1 MNYKTRIFVW
11 GEDIMK
17 KQVEK
22 SSALDNNLYVLRQ
35 LFAASKLR
43 LPFEILFQV
52 SKGVTQTLIYTV
64 LFGSIINSIVDG
76 RDFYKVMEYIVI
88 VAAFTAANIWFQSW
102 FQESFLAKDNARI
115 QKYMLMNIYAH
126 AASLDIQQ
134 YENPE
139 FYDKYVRSLD
149 EASSRASKLSSSIAN
164 AAGLLVTVLYLLSI
178 IVSKEPW
185 TLVFVLI
192 PLVPGWLLGKKK
204 NSVSYD
210 LYIKN
215 TSPNRW
221 TKYLNRIMYLKEYAK
236 EMRLTGIYGVLTR
249 KYDDTMDE
257 IIKNEKKYDRKTTI
271 LTLWMDFMNDKV
283 IYVGILLYVS
293 YLIVVKKKLLIG
305 DYLIIQN
312 AVASMTWRV
321 SALINSGLDLQQSGR
336 FSGLLRE
343 FLDTKP
349 LVHVNEE
356 AIAPNPAMESIE
368 FKNVS
373 FSYDGKKE
381 VLKNINLT
389 VKKGSRILIVGKN
402 GAGKS
407 TFVKLLMNLYQPTEG
422 EILYNGKNIQEYEVN
437 PYRHI
442 YSTVFQDFYLYA
454 FSIGQNVVMDHYEEN
469 KAPYV
474 EKALTEADLMKKIQS
489 LEKGIL
495 SNVTKEIDDDGFVP
509 SGGEKQKMVIARAIY
524 QASDVIILDEPS
536 SALDPLSEAR
546 INEITLRSSSEK
558 TVFMISHRLSSA
570 QYVDEV
576 LLIDDG
582 VIKERG
588 THESLMNAN
597 GLYAEMYRMQQ
608 EQYALE
614 GEDKNGQ
621 D

>member
-115 QKYMLMNIYAH
+115 QKYMLMNVYAH

-215 TSPNRW
+215 TSPNIW
-221 TKYLNRIMYLKEYAK
+221 
-236 EMRLTGIYGVLTR
+236 
-249 KYDDTMDE
+249 
-257 IIKNEKKYDRKTTI
+257 
-271 LTLWMDFMNDKV
+271 
-283 IYVGILLYVS
+283 
-293 YLIVVKKKLLIG
+293 
-305 DYLIIQN
+305 
-312 AVASMTWRV
+312 
-321 SALINSGLDLQQSGR
+321 
-336 FSGLLRE
+336 
-343 FLDTKP
+343 
-349 LVHVNEE
+349 
-356 AIAPNPAMESIE
+356 
-368 FKNVS
+368 
-373 FSYDGKKE
+373 
-381 VLKNINLT
+381 
-389 VKKGSRILIVGKN
+389 
-402 GAGKS
+402 KS
-407 TFVKLLMNLYQPTEG
+407 KWP
-422 EILYNGKNIQEYEVN
+422 I
-437 PYRHI
+437 
-442 YSTVFQDFYLYA
+442 YA
-454 FSIGQNVVMDHYEEN
+454 FY
-469 KAPYV
+469 AC
-474 EKALTEADLMKKIQS
+474 
-489 LEKGIL
+489 
-495 SNVTKEIDDDGFVP
+495 
-509 SGGEKQKMVIARAIY
+509 IAI
-524 QASDVIILDEPS
+524 
-536 SALDPLSEAR
+536 
-546 INEITLRSSSEK
+546 
-558 TVFMISHRLSSA
+558 
-570 QYVDEV
+570 
-576 LLIDDG
+576 
-582 VIKERG
+582 
-588 THESLMNAN
+588 
-597 GLYAEMYRMQQ
+597 
-608 EQYALE
+608 
-614 GEDKNGQ
+614 
-621 D
+621 